1 VTKPSLRLA
10 TLAIF
15 STLSSNSAL
24 ALPIDWSG
32 VFGVDT
38 HHITDFR
45 RTSDDVSK
53 VDGNGDR
60 SGTQG
65 IASGDSGASFQ
76 TYVFKLNPQIII
88 NDGVTLKGEFSSGYI
103 RGGFAGG
110 DSANSTNEASS
121 NAYFFTTP
129 AQRSQLN
136 VNQMYMELYADTA
149 LVKLGRMSK
158 HYGLGTVFNGGNQAW
173 DRFLTMYDGVEAH
186 MKIGNFSLIPYWAKI
201 SSYGNDD
208 QAKPNGSADV
218 SEMGL
223 IAEYNN
229 ANRDLIVSIMYSKR
243 SSESENTLYNA
254 TNSDPNVPS
263 VARGKTDVTIIN
275 PYISKRW
282 NKFSIAAEAPMMS
295 GDYGN
300 VYQDG
305 DGDSKIAANAYI
317 VEGKYELNPKW
328 EVGIN
333 AGQISG
339 DKGSTSKFEA
349 TYLHPNYQIANLMFR
364 YHYPSFNE
372 GTRNIFDSSI
382 SNTRY
387 AKLFGNYKTDKWTWS
402 GAFIF
407 ANALETAS
415 GNGRAYHH
423 EENYAF
429 NSTNKQADD
438 LGYEIDLGFDYQWNP
453 NVTISGYYGY
463 WFVGDYYAFTN
474 TDDELSLKNVHGGGV
489 RFTLNF

>member
-1 VTKPSLRLA
+1 MTKPSIRLA

-53 VDGNGDR
+53 DPAAKT
-60 SGTQG
+60 GTQG
-65 IASGDSGASFQ
+65 IQSGDDGASFQ

-88 NDGVTLKGEFSSGYI
+88 NDGVTLKGEFSSGYL

-110 DSANSTNEASS
+110 DSANNADGSGN

-158 HYGLGTVFNGGNQAW
+158 HYGLGAVFNGGTQAW

-201 SSYGNDD
+201 SSYDD
-208 QAKPNGSADV
+208 NNEQARPAGGSDV

-229 ANRDLIVSIMYSKR
+229 SNRDLIVSIMYSKR

-254 TNSDPNVPS
+254 TEADSATEQP
-263 VARGKTDVTIIN
+263 RGKTDVTIIN

-282 NKFSIAAEAPMMS
+282 NKFTIAAEAPLMS

-300 VYQDG
+300 VYQD
-305 DGDSKIAANAYI
+305 DDAESKIAANAYI
-317 VEGKYELNPKW
+317 VEARYELNPKW
-328 EVGIN
+328 EIGLN

-474 TDDELSLKNVHGGGV
+474 TNEELSLKNVHGGGV